1 MMKRFL
7 SWRIRTHMII
17 LLVLAAL
24 PCIALIVYSGVHDRN
39 EAIEDAKRDC
49 LGLVNAL
56 ANEQQN
62 IVAGAQQLGAA
73 LSLLPDVQSGNS
85 ESVSALFAGLLKMN
99 HQFGNISLAD
109 PAGIVQA
116 TATPLR
122 EKVSVA
128 DRRSFREAMR
138 TGVFSSGE
146 YGVGRMAKKAV
157 MSFGQPVKNRYGET
171 VAVIG
176 ISLDLEYAQQIFE
189 KVNLPAG
196 ASFSML
202 DHEGVI
208 LIRNLKDSFSQK
220 LVGSRDIRQD
230 NFTPAKEG
238 PDEGTFEAMGN
249 DGRFRLVA
257 YKRITL
263 PQESKPYLYVRS
275 SIPLASVTSKA
286 YAAMTKELG
295 LLVLVFGAALC
306 LAWLLG
312 KKAIMNPILLLKK
325 ASEQLGAG
333 TTGTLNI
340 SEVVKGGEIG
350 ELARTFDGMAEALVQ
365 REAALRE
372 SEQRW
377 ATTLASI
384 GDAVIATDTEG
395 RITFMNT
402 VAQDLTGWKLSEALT
417 RPVPEIFNIVNE
429 QTRGVVESPV
439 SKVLREG
446 MIVGLANH
454 TILVRKNGTEIP
466 IDDSGA
472 PIMDVDGKTTGVVL
486 VFRDISER
494 KADEERARRLASFPE
509 LIPSPILEVG
519 LSGDIT
525 FCNPAA
531 ERTLGDLDITKED
544 CGCFL
549 PADMNAIL
557 GNWDGASE
565 SVLERE
571 ISIKDRIFLETIT
584 LVPQFNVARIYT
596 RDITERRRALE
607 ALQSTLERFY
617 TILSN
622 MYSAVLLVTE
632 DGAVE
637 FANQTFCDYFNLEEP
652 PERLK
657 GLTAR
662 EMIEKILSAYLHS
675 EEAIA
680 RIKEIVEE
688 GKPVKGEEV
697 AMANGRTCLRDFIPV
712 YVDGKSHGRAWYHL
726 DITERKRVEEDL
738 VRAKEEW
745 DRTFASVPDMIA
757 IIDNNHRIL
766 RVNPAMAGRIGS
778 RLEECVGLH
787 CYEAVHGLSA
797 PPDYCPHSQTLE
809 DGLQHIGAVH
819 EGRLGGYFEVS
830 TTPIY
835 DDQGKMIGSV
845 HVAHDITDRIR
856 AEEVLRTSRDEL
868 EKRVQERTEEL
879 QQAYD
884 KLRLES
890 MEREQIEEQLRQA
903 QKMEAIGTLA
913 GGIAHDFNNILAS
926 VIGFTEMAIDD
937 TSDRPEVERTLK
949 NVLKSGLRARELVKQ
964 ILAFSRKANFERKPL
979 SLAPVIRETVQL
991 LRASIPATIEI
1002 NLSLRSISD
1011 TVLASPVEVQQV
1023 LMNLA
1028 TNASLAM
1035 QERGGVLDVSLTDI
1049 DSPLPEQDAVP
1060 GEYVQMTVKDT
1071 GSGMS
1076 PEVMKRVFEP
1086 FFTTREVGKGTGMGL
1101 AVVYGIVKDLQGTI
1115 TVESAPGLG
1124 STFRVLLP
1132 KVTTDIEADSVRA
1145 SQIPG
1150 GKERILFVDDEE
1162 MLVEWGGATLQRL
1175 GYRVTALTDSTEAL
1189 RAFSTNPFL
1198 YDLVITDQAMPRLA
1212 GTHLVAE
1219 ILRIRKDIPVILCTG
1234 HSETVSPE
1242 KAKGLGIREFLMK
1255 PTTRQELAEAVRRGL
1270 DGKADS

>member
-1 MMKRFL
+1 MVNRFL
-7 SWRIRTHMII
+7 SWPIRTHMII
-17 LLVLAAL
+17 LLLLVAL
-24 PCIALIVYSGVHDRN
+24 PCISLIVYSGVHDRN

-49 LGLVNAL
+49 LGLVNTL

-62 IVAGAQQLGAA
+62 IVAGAQQLGAS
-73 LSLLPDVQSGNS
+73 LSLLPDVQSGNR

-99 HQFGNISLAD
+99 PQFGNISLAD

-116 TATPLR
+116 SATPLG

-176 ISLDLEYAQQIFE
+176 ISLDLEYTQQIFE

-196 ASFSML
+196 ASFSLL
-202 DHEGVI
+202 DHQGII
-208 LIRNLKDSFSQK
+208 LIRNRRDSFSQN
-220 LVGSRDIRQD
+220 LVGRRDMRED

-238 PDEGTFEAMGN
+238 PDEGTFEVVGN

-263 PQESKPYLYVRS
+263 PHESKPYLYVRS
-275 SIPLASVTSKA
+275 STPLASVTSKA
-286 YAAMTKELG
+286 YAAMARKLG
-295 LLVLVFGAALC
+295 LLLPVFGVALC
-306 LAWLLG
+306 LAWLVG
-312 KKAIMNPILLLKK
+312 KKVIMNPILLLKK

-333 TTGTLNI
+333 AGAVNV
-340 SEVVKGGEIG
+340 SRVVKGGELG

-365 REAALRE
+365 RESALRE

-384 GDAVIATDTEG
+384 GDAVISTDTDG
-395 RITFMNT
+395 RIMFMNT
-402 VAQDLTGWKLSEALT
+402 VAQDLTGWKLKEAST
-417 RPVPEIFNIVNE
+417 RPVPEIFNIINE
-429 QTRGVVESPV
+429 HTRHEVENPV

-446 MIVGLANH
+446 MIVDLANH
-454 TILVRKNGTEIP
+454 TILVRKDGSEIP

-472 PIMDVDGKTTGVVL
+472 PIRDADGRTAGVVL

-494 KADEERARRLASFPE
+494 KADEERMRRLASFPE
-509 LIPSPILEVG
+509 LNPNPVLEVNLTG
-519 LSGDIT
+519 EIT
-525 FCNPAA
+525 FCNPATERFLA
-531 ERTLGDLDITKED
+531 ELGMTGEECAL
-544 CGCFL
+544 FL
-549 PADMNAIL
+549 PRDMDAVL
-557 GNWDGASE
+557 QDWDRASE
-565 SVLERE
+565 SIFERE
-571 ISIKDRIFLETIT
+571 IDIKDRIFLETVT
-584 LVPQFNVARIYT
+584 LVPQLETARIYA
-596 RDITERRRALE
+596 REITERRRALQ

-617 TILSN
+617 TILSS
-622 MYSAVLLVTE
+622 MYSAILLVTD
-632 DGAVE
+632 DGTVE
-637 FANQTFCDYFNLEEP
+637 FVNQTFCDYFNLGEP
-652 PERLK
+652 PQSLK

-662 EMIEKILSAYLHS
+662 EIIGRISPAYLRP
-675 EEAIA
+675 EEAVT
-680 RIKEIVEE
+680 RIRQIVAE

-697 AMANGRTCLRDFIPV
+697 GMTGGRTCLRDFIPIR
-712 YVDGKSHGRAWYHL
+712 VDGKPYGRAWYHM
-726 DITERKRVEEDL
+726 DITERKRAEVEL

-757 IIDNNHRIL
+757 IIDNDYRIL
-766 RVNPAMAGRIGS
+766 RVNPAMAERIGARS
-778 RLEECVGLH
+778 EECVGLI

-797 PPDYCPHSQTLE
+797 PPDFCPHSRALE
-809 DGLQHIGAVH
+809 DGLRHIGTVH
-819 EGRLGGYFEVS
+819 EGRLGGDFEVS

-835 DDQGKMIGSV
+835 DDRSKMIGSV

-856 AEEVLRTSRDEL
+856 AEQVLRTSRDEL

-926 VIGFTEMAIDD
+926 VIGFTEMAIED

-964 ILAFSRKANFERKPL
+964 ILAFSRKATFERKPL

-1002 NLSLRSISD
+1002 NLSLRSVSD

-1035 QERGGVLDVSLTDI
+1035 QERGGILDVSLTDI

-1060 GEYVQMTVKDT
+1060 GEYVQIMVHDT

-1101 AVVYGIVKDLQGTI
+1101 AVVYGIVKDLQGAI

-1132 KVTTDIEADSVRA
+1132 KVTTDIEAESVRA
-1145 SQIPG
+1145 AQIPG

-1162 MLVEWGGATLQRL
+1162 MLVEWGEATLQRL
-1175 GYRVTALTDSTEAL
+1175 GYRVTALTDSAEAL
-1189 RAFSTNPFL
+1189 RAFSANPFL
-1198 YDLVITDQAMPRLA
+1198 YDLIITDQAMPRLA
-1212 GTHLVAE
+1212 GAQLVAE
-1219 ILRIRKDIPVILCTG
+1219 VLRIRKDIPVILCTG

-1242 KAKGLGIREFLMK
+1242 KAKQLGIRTFLMK
-1255 PTTRQELAEAVRRGL
+1255 PTTRRELAEAVRRAL